1 MPILEQV
8 KDKEEALQFVE
19 KLGEKVKTDPE
30 AFALTKVLEG
40 KLQLDVFGNIEKT
53 KVSVNVNKNID

>member
-53 KVSVNVNKNID
+53 KVGVNVNKNID